1 MSKPVLKS
9 NRDDVRALDDVF
21 EAFTRCSRYETI
33 RVLRFYCDSQSLK
46 WSDLFPE
53 AKSTA

>member
-9 NRDDVRALDDVF
+9 GREDVRALDGVY
-21 EAFTRCSRYETI
+21 AALQPITRCGAI
-33 RVLRFYCDSQSLK
+33 RVLRFYCASQDLK

-53 AKSTA
+53 AKS